1 MIKKIEFILILS
13 VLILVGWCTCLQ
25 ARITTSDPTVYSG
38 ETATITINSQEPV
51 ANGAIN
57 VTSNGGL
64 TFESVT
70 GGTVNGTLVA
80 FARAENVTSGI
91 ATYKFKTPTV
101 TKDTTYK
108 VVFASQDMENAE
120 GNAIAS
126 STATATV
133 TVKAKQ
139 NNNTTG
145 GGSTGGN
152 AGGNTT
158 PTEPKFTSVNETVYA
173 TTEVNVRK
181 SWSTSSG
188 IIGSLG
194 AGKSV
199 TRIGKGDN
207 GWSKVSFNGSTGY
220 IYSEYLTTTQPKAE
234 EQKPKEQPKNEE
246 KSTNKN
252 LAKLEVK
259 PEGLTPEFKKDV
271 TDYTIKVPNSIEKLD
286 IIAEAEDSKSKVE
299 ISGNDKLVEGDN
311 IVKILVTAEDGTTR
325 TYIITATREKTM
337 QSSLRLSA
345 LTIEGINIEPAFSP
359 DIFAYTAT
367 LSNSEINELKVNATT
382 SDENTTIE
390 ILGNSNL
397 QDGENVITILLKSTK
412 TDETTT
418 YQITV
423 NKPVQQAEKQGIL
436 PKLSAKEIFYIIAG
450 IISLIILL
458 LIIKRDKLNASKKNK
473 EEKATNNG
481 EYEQNKNEYLDQYET
496 KEKIENNNFEET
508 NEDSNDDL
516 KKKKGKHF

>member
-13 VLILVGWCTCLQ
+13 VLILVGWCTCSQ
-25 ARITTSDPTVYSG
+25 ARITTSDPTVSSG

-152 AGGNTT
+152 AGENTT

-311 IVKILVTAEDGTTR
+311 IVKILVTADR
-325 TYIITATREKTM
+325 
-337 QSSLRLSA
+337 
-345 LTIEGINIEPAFSP
+345 
-359 DIFAYTAT
+359 
-367 LSNSEINELKVNATT
+367 
-382 SDENTTIE
+382 
-390 ILGNSNL
+390 
-397 QDGENVITILLKSTK
+397 KST
-412 TDETTT
+412 
-418 YQITV
+418 
-423 NKPVQQAEKQGIL
+423 
-436 PKLSAKEIFYIIAG
+436 
-450 IISLIILL
+450 
-458 LIIKRDKLNASKKNK
+458 RLNSSHASKSRMPSS
-473 EEKATNNG
+473 A
-481 EYEQNKNEYLDQYET
+481 
-496 KEKIENNNFEET
+496 
-508 NEDSNDDL
+508 
-516 KKKKGKHF
+516 

>member
-13 VLILVGWCTCLQ
+13 VLILVGWCTCSQ
-25 ARITTSDPTVYSG
+25 ARITTSDPTVSSG

-158 PTEPKFTSVNETVYA
+158 PTEPKF
-173 TTEVNVRK
+173 TEVNVRK

-325 TYIITATREKTM
+325 TYIITATREKTV

-359 DIFAYTAT
+359 DIFAYTAI

-508 NEDSNDDL
+508 NEDPNDDL

>member
-1 MIKKIEFILILS
+1 M
-13 VLILVGWCTCLQ
+13 
-25 ARITTSDPTVYSG
+25 
-38 ETATITINSQEPV
+38 

-91 ATYKFKTPTV
+91 ATYKFKTPNV

-207 GWSKVSFNGSTGY
+207 DWSKVSFNGSTGY
-220 IYSEYLTTTQPKAE
+220 IYSKYLTTTQPKAE

-259 PEGLTPEFKKDV
+259 LEGLTPEFKKMLQ
-271 TDYTIKVPNSIEKLD
+271 TIQ
-286 IIAEAEDSKSKVE
+286 SKFQ
-299 ISGNDKLVEGDN
+299 
-311 IVKILVTAEDGTTR
+311 IV
-325 TYIITATREKTM
+325 
-337 QSSLRLSA
+337 
-345 LTIEGINIEPAFSP
+345 
-359 DIFAYTAT
+359 
-367 LSNSEINELKVNATT
+367 
-382 SDENTTIE
+382 
-390 ILGNSNL
+390 
-397 QDGENVITILLKSTK
+397 
-412 TDETTT
+412 
-418 YQITV
+418 
-423 NKPVQQAEKQGIL
+423 
-436 PKLSAKEIFYIIAG
+436 
-450 IISLIILL
+450 
-458 LIIKRDKLNASKKNK
+458 
-473 EEKATNNG
+473 
-481 EYEQNKNEYLDQYET
+481 
-496 KEKIENNNFEET
+496 
-508 NEDSNDDL
+508 
-516 KKKKGKHF
+516 

>member
-13 VLILVGWCTCLQ
+13 VLILVGWCTYSQ
-25 ARITTSDPTVYSG
+25 ARITTSDPTVSSG

-80 FARAENVTSGI
+80 FARAENITSGI

-181 SWSTSSG
+181 SWSTNSG

-199 TRIGKGDN
+199 TRIGIGDN
-207 GWSKVSFNGSTGY
+207 DWSKVSFNGSTGY
-220 IYSEYLTTTQPKAE
+220 IYSKYLTTTQPKAE

-271 TDYTIKVPNSIEKLD
+271 TDYTIKVPNSIE
-286 IIAEAEDSKSKVE
+286 

-325 TYIITATREKTM
+325 TYIITATREKTV

-508 NEDSNDDL
+508 NEDPNDDL

>member
-13 VLILVGWCTCLQ
+13 VLILVGWCTCSQ
-25 ARITTSDPTVYSG
+25 ARITTSDPTVSSG

-70 GGTVNGTLVA
+70 GGTGATVNGTLVA

-91 ATYKFKTPTV
+91 ATYKFKTPNV

-207 GWSKVSFNGSTGY
+207 DWSKVSFNGSTGY
-220 IYSEYLTTTQPKAE
+220 IYSKYLTTT
-234 EQKPKEQPKNEE
+234 
-246 KSTNKN
+246 T
-252 LAKLEVK
+252 
-259 PEGLTPEFKKDV
+259 
-271 TDYTIKVPNSIEKLD
+271 
-286 IIAEAEDSKSKVE
+286 
-299 ISGNDKLVEGDN
+299 
-311 IVKILVTAEDGTTR
+311 
-325 TYIITATREKTM
+325 TREKTV

-458 LIIKRDKLNASKKNK
+458 LIIKRDKLNAGKKNK

-508 NEDSNDDL
+508 NEDPNDDL

>member
-1 MIKKIEFILILS
+1 MVK
-13 VLILVGWCTCLQ
+13 
-25 ARITTSDPTVYSG
+25 D
-38 ETATITINSQEPV
+38 
-51 ANGAIN
+51 
-57 VTSNGGL
+57 
-64 TFESVT
+64 
-70 GGTVNGTLVA
+70 
-80 FARAENVTSGI
+80 ENLL
-91 ATYKFKTPTV
+91 KPKT
-101 TKDTTYK
+101 D
-108 VVFASQDMENAE
+108 
-120 GNAIAS
+120 
-126 STATATV
+126 TV

-145 GGSTGGN
+145 GGNTGGN

-286 IIAEAEDSKSKVE
+286 IIAEAEE
-299 ISGNDKLVEGDN
+299 
-311 IVKILVTAEDGTTR
+311 
-325 TYIITATREKTM
+325 
-337 QSSLRLSA
+337 
-345 LTIEGINIEPAFSP
+345 
-359 DIFAYTAT
+359 
-367 LSNSEINELKVNATT
+367 
-382 SDENTTIE
+382 
-390 ILGNSNL
+390 
-397 QDGENVITILLKSTK
+397 
-412 TDETTT
+412 
-418 YQITV
+418 
-423 NKPVQQAEKQGIL
+423 
-436 PKLSAKEIFYIIAG
+436 
-450 IISLIILL
+450 
-458 LIIKRDKLNASKKNK
+458 
-473 EEKATNNG
+473 
-481 EYEQNKNEYLDQYET
+481 
-496 KEKIENNNFEET
+496 
-508 NEDSNDDL
+508 
-516 KKKKGKHF
+516 

>member
-1 MIKKIEFILILS
+1 MRRKKTKVAISIIIAIVMILLVISTSAEAASFSITSGRDS
-13 VLILVGWCTCLQ
+13 VTVGESYN
-25 ARITTSDPTVYSG
+25 ITI
-38 ETATITINSQEPV
+38 TAT
-51 ANGAIN
+51 
-57 VTSNGGL
+57 GL
-64 TFESVT
+64 TGKFNISHSQNVSVNISSVFIDD
-70 GGTVNGTLVA
+70 G
-80 FARAENVTSGI
+80 RADEKIIVTAKSVGK
-91 ATYKFKTPTV
+91 ATV
-101 TKDTTYK
+101 TISPDEETGI
-108 VVFASQDMENAE
+108 S
-120 GNAIAS
+120 S
-126 STATATV
+126 STTGELVKDENLLKPKTDTV

-199 TRIGKGDN
+199 TRIGKGDS

-325 TYIITATREKTM
+325 TYIITATREKTV

>member
-13 VLILVGWCTCLQ
+13 VLILVGWCTYSQ
-25 ARITTSDPTVYSG
+25 ARITTSDPTVSSG

-80 FARAENVTSGI
+80 FARAENITSGI

-220 IYSEYLTTTQPKAE
+220 IYSKYLTTTQPKVE
-234 EQKPKEQPKNEE
+234 EQKPEEQPKNEE

-271 TDYTIKVPNSIEKLD
+271 TDYTIKVPNNIEKLE

-311 IVKILVTAEDGTTR
+311 IVEILVTAEDGTTR
-325 TYIITATREKTM
+325 TYIITATKEKAV

-345 LTIEGINIEPAFSP
+345 LTIEGINIEPVFSP

-367 LSNSEINELKVNATT
+367 LNNREINELKVNATT

-390 ILGNSNL
+390 ILGNNNL

-418 YQITV
+418 YQITI

-458 LIIKRDKLNASKKNK
+458 LIIKRDKLNADKKNK

-508 NEDSNDDL
+508 NEDPNDDL

>member
-13 VLILVGWCTCLQ
+13 VLILVGWCTCSQ
-25 ARITTSDPTVYSG
+25 ARITTSDPTVSSG

-152 AGGNTT
+152 AGENTT

-325 TYIITATREKTM
+325 TYIITATREKTV

-458 LIIKRDKLNASKKNK
+458 LIIKRDKLNEGKKNK
-473 EEKATNNG
+473 EEKEKKNEENKK
-481 EYEQNKNEYLDQYET
+481 NKN
-496 KEKIENNNFEET
+496 KN
-508 NEDSNDDL
+508 
-516 KKKKGKHF
+516 

>member
-13 VLILVGWCTCLQ
+13 VLILVGWCTCSQ
-25 ARITTSDPTVYSG
+25 ARITTSDPTVSSG

-91 ATYKFKTPTV
+91 ATYKFKTPNV

-139 NNNTTG
+139 
-145 GGSTGGN
+145 
-152 AGGNTT
+152 
-158 PTEPKFTSVNETVYA
+158 TEPKFTSVNETVYA

-207 GWSKVSFNGSTGY
+207 DWSKVSFNGSTGY
-220 IYSEYLTTTQPKAE
+220 IYSKYLTTTQPKAE

-259 PEGLTPEFKKDV
+259 LEGLTPEFKKDV

-325 TYIITATREKTM
+325 TYIITATREKTV

-458 LIIKRDKLNASKKNK
+458 LIIKRDKLNAGKKNK

-508 NEDSNDDL
+508 NEDPNDDL

>member
-13 VLILVGWCTCLQ
+13 VLILVGWCTCSQ
-25 ARITTSDPTVYSG
+25 ARITTSDPTVSSG

-133 TVKAKQ
+133 TV
-139 NNNTTG
+139 
-145 GGSTGGN
+145 
-152 AGGNTT
+152 
-158 PTEPKFTSVNETVYA
+158 
-173 TTEVNVRK
+173 
-181 SWSTSSG
+181 
-188 IIGSLG
+188 
-194 AGKSV
+194 
-199 TRIGKGDN
+199 
-207 GWSKVSFNGSTGY
+207 
-220 IYSEYLTTTQPKAE
+220 KAE

-325 TYIITATREKTM
+325 TYIITATREKTV

-458 LIIKRDKLNASKKNK
+458 LIIKRDKLNAGKKNK

>member
-1 MIKKIEFILILS
+1 MRRKKTKVAISIIIAIVMILLVISTSAEAASFSITSGRDS
-13 VLILVGWCTCLQ
+13 VTVGESYN
-25 ARITTSDPTVYSG
+25 ITI
-38 ETATITINSQEPV
+38 TAT
-51 ANGAIN
+51 
-57 VTSNGGL
+57 GL
-64 TFESVT
+64 TGKFNISHSQNVSVNISSVFIDD
-70 GGTVNGTLVA
+70 G
-80 FARAENVTSGI
+80 RADEKIIVTAKSVG
-91 ATYKFKTPTV
+91 K
-101 TKDTTYK
+101 
-108 VVFASQDMENAE
+108 
-120 GNAIAS
+120 
-126 STATATV
+126 ATV
-133 TVKAKQ
+133 TISPDEETGISSS
-139 NNNTTG
+139 TTG
-145 GGSTGGN
+145 ELVKDENLLKPKTDTVTV
-152 AGGNTT
+152 NTT

-194 AGKSV
+194 ADKSV

-286 IIAEAEDSKSKVE
+286 IIVEAEDSKSKVE

-325 TYIITATREKTM
+325 TYIITATREKTV

-508 NEDSNDDL
+508 NEDPNDDL

>member
-1 MIKKIEFILILS
+1 MIKKIKLILIFSILIL
-13 VLILVGWCTCLQ
+13 IGWCTCSQ
-25 ARITTSDPTVYSG
+25 ARITTSDPTVSSG

-57 VTSNGGL
+57 VSSNGGL
-64 TFESVT
+64 TLESVT

-80 FARAENVTSGI
+80 FAKAENVTTGI

-108 VVFASQDMENAE
+108 VVFISQDMENAD
-120 GNAIAS
+120 GNSIES

-139 NNNTTG
+139 TSNTGGNT
-145 GGSTGGN
+145 GGST
-152 AGGNTT
+152 TT
-158 PTEPKFTSVNETVYA
+158 PSEPKFTSVNETVYA

-199 TRIGKGDN
+199 TRTGKGDN
-207 GWSKVSFNGSTGY
+207 GWSKVSFNGTTGY
-220 IYSEYLTTTQPKAE
+220 IYSEYLTTTQPKPE
-234 EQKPKEQPKNEE
+234 EKKPEEQPKNEE

-259 PEGLTPEFKKDV
+259 PEGLTPDFKKNV
-271 TDYTIKVPNSIEKLD
+271 TDYTIKVPSNIEKLE
-286 IIAEAEDSKSKVE
+286 INAKAEDSKSKVE
-299 ISGNDKLVEGDN
+299 ISGNDKLIEGDN
-311 IVKILVTAEDGTTR
+311 IIKVLVTAEDGTAR
-325 TYIITATREKTM
+325 TYIITATKEKAV
-337 QSSLRLSA
+337 QSNLRLSS
-345 LTIEGINIEPAFSP
+345 LTIDEINIEPLFSP

-367 LSNSEINELKVNATT
+367 LDNSEINELKVNAITN
-382 SDENTTIE
+382 DENTTVE
-390 ILGNSNL
+390 ILGNADL
-397 QDGENVITILLKSTK
+397 QNGENVITILLKSTK
-412 TDETTT
+412 TDEITT
-418 YQITV
+418 YQVTV
-423 NKPVQQAEKQGIL
+423 NKIAQQAEKQGVF

-450 IISLIILL
+450 VISLIILL

-473 EEKATNNG
+473 EEKTTNNAQ
-481 EYEQNKNEYLDQYET
+481 YEQNKNEYLNQYDINDESIN
-496 KEKIENNNFEET
+496 ENFEET
-508 NEDSNDDL
+508 NKEQNDDL
-516 KKKKGKHF
+516 KKKRGKHF

>member
-13 VLILVGWCTCLQ
+13 VLILVGWCTCSQ
-25 ARITTSDPTVYSG
+25 ARITTSDPTVSSG

-133 TVKAKQ
+133 TV
-139 NNNTTG
+139 
-145 GGSTGGN
+145 GN

-199 TRIGKGDN
+199 TRIGKSDN

-252 LAKLEVK
+252 LVKLEVK

-325 TYIITATREKTM
+325 TYIITATREKTV

-359 DIFAYTAT
+359 DIFAYIAT

-382 SDENTTIE
+382 NDENTTIE

-458 LIIKRDKLNASKKNK
+458 LIIKRDKLNAGKKNK

>member
-13 VLILVGWCTCLQ
+13 VLILVGWCTCSQ
-25 ARITTSDPTVYSG
+25 ARITTSDPTVSSG

-91 ATYKFKTPTV
+91 ATYKFKTPNV

-152 AGGNTT
+152 AGGN
-158 PTEPKFTSVNETVYA
+158 
-173 TTEVNVRK
+173 
-181 SWSTSSG
+181 
-188 IIGSLG
+188 
-194 AGKSV
+194 
-199 TRIGKGDN
+199 
-207 GWSKVSFNGSTGY
+207 
-220 IYSEYLTTTQPKAE
+220 
-234 EQKPKEQPKNEE
+234 
-246 KSTNKN
+246 KN

-259 PEGLTPEFKKDV
+259 LEGLTPEFKKDV

-325 TYIITATREKTM
+325 TYIITATREKTV

-458 LIIKRDKLNASKKNK
+458 LIIKRDKLNAGKKNK

-508 NEDSNDDL
+508 NEDPNDDL

>member
-1 MIKKIEFILILS
+1 MRRKKTKVAISIIIAIVMILLVISTSAEAASFSITSGRDS
-13 VLILVGWCTCLQ
+13 VTVGESYN
-25 ARITTSDPTVYSG
+25 ITI
-38 ETATITINSQEPV
+38 TAT
-51 ANGAIN
+51 
-57 VTSNGGL
+57 GL
-64 TFESVT
+64 TGKFNISHSQNVSVNISSVFIDD
-70 GGTVNGTLVA
+70 G
-80 FARAENVTSGI
+80 RADEKIIVTAKSVGK
-91 ATYKFKTPTV
+91 ATV
-101 TKDTTYK
+101 TISPDEETGI
-108 VVFASQDMENAE
+108 S
-120 GNAIAS
+120 S
-126 STATATV
+126 STTGELVKDENLLKPKTDTV

-158 PTEPKFTSVNETVYA
+158 PTEPK
-173 TTEVNVRK
+173 
-181 SWSTSSG
+181 
-188 IIGSLG
+188 
-194 AGKSV
+194 
-199 TRIGKGDN
+199 
-207 GWSKVSFNGSTGY
+207 
-220 IYSEYLTTTQPKAE
+220 
-234 EQKPKEQPKNEE
+234 
-246 KSTNKN
+246 KN

-325 TYIITATREKTM
+325 TYIITATREKTV

-458 LIIKRDKLNASKKNK
+458 LIIKRDKLNAGKKNK

-481 EYEQNKNEYLDQYET
+481 EYEQNKSEYLDQYET

-508 NEDSNDDL
+508 NEDPNDDL

>member
-1 MIKKIEFILILS
+1 MRRKKTKVAISIIIAIVMILLVISTSAEAASFSITSGRDS
-13 VLILVGWCTCLQ
+13 VTVGESYN
-25 ARITTSDPTVYSG
+25 ITI
-38 ETATITINSQEPV
+38 TAT
-51 ANGAIN
+51 
-57 VTSNGGL
+57 GL
-64 TFESVT
+64 TGKFNISHSQNVSVNISSVFIDD
-70 GGTVNGTLVA
+70 G
-80 FARAENVTSGI
+80 RADEKIIVTAKSVGK
-91 ATYKFKTPTV
+91 ATV
-101 TKDTTYK
+101 TISPDEETGI
-108 VVFASQDMENAE
+108 S
-120 GNAIAS
+120 S
-126 STATATV
+126 STTGELVKDENLLKPKTDTV

-139 NNNTTG
+139 NNNT
-145 GGSTGGN
+145 TGGN

-325 TYIITATREKTM
+325 TYIITATREKTV

-359 DIFAYTAT
+359 DIFAYTAI
-367 LSNSEINELKVNATT
+367 LSNSEINELKVNA
-382 SDENTTIE
+382 TIE

-450 IISLIILL
+450 IISLIILF
-458 LIIKRDKLNASKKNK
+458 KPR
-473 EEKATNNG
+473 
-481 EYEQNKNEYLDQYET
+481 
-496 KEKIENNNFEET
+496 
-508 NEDSNDDL
+508 
-516 KKKKGKHF
+516 H

>member
-1 MIKKIEFILILS
+1 MRRKKTKVAISIIIAIVMILLVISTSAEAASFSITSGRDS
-13 VLILVGWCTCLQ
+13 VTVGESYN
-25 ARITTSDPTVYSG
+25 ITI
-38 ETATITINSQEPV
+38 TAT
-51 ANGAIN
+51 
-57 VTSNGGL
+57 GL
-64 TFESVT
+64 TGKFNISHSQNVSVNISSVFIDD
-70 GGTVNGTLVA
+70 G
-80 FARAENVTSGI
+80 RADEKIIVTAKSVGK
-91 ATYKFKTPTV
+91 ATV
-101 TKDTTYK
+101 TISPDEETGI
-108 VVFASQDMENAE
+108 S
-120 GNAIAS
+120 S
-126 STATATV
+126 STTGELVKDENLLKPKTDTV

-199 TRIGKGDN
+199 TRIGKGDS

-325 TYIITATREKTM
+325 TYIITATREKTV

-367 LSNSEINELKVNATT
+367 LSNSEINELKV
-382 SDENTTIE
+382 
-390 ILGNSNL
+390 NL

>member
-1 MIKKIEFILILS
+1 MGK
-13 VLILVGWCTCLQ
+13 
-25 ARITTSDPTVYSG
+25 A
-38 ETATITINSQEPV
+38 
-51 ANGAIN
+51 
-57 VTSNGGL
+57 
-64 TFESVT
+64 
-70 GGTVNGTLVA
+70 
-80 FARAENVTSGI
+80 
-91 ATYKFKTPTV
+91 TV
-101 TKDTTYK
+101 TISPDEETGI
-108 VVFASQDMENAE
+108 S
-120 GNAIAS
+120 S
-126 STATATV
+126 STTGELVKDENLLKPKTDTV

-271 TDYTIKVPNSIEKLD
+271 TDYTIKVPNSIEKL
-286 IIAEAEDSKSKVE
+286 
-299 ISGNDKLVEGDN
+299 
-311 IVKILVTAEDGTTR
+311 
-325 TYIITATREKTM
+325 
-337 QSSLRLSA
+337 
-345 LTIEGINIEPAFSP
+345 
-359 DIFAYTAT
+359 
-367 LSNSEINELKVNATT
+367 
-382 SDENTTIE
+382 
-390 ILGNSNL
+390 
-397 QDGENVITILLKSTK
+397 
-412 TDETTT
+412 
-418 YQITV
+418 
-423 NKPVQQAEKQGIL
+423 
-436 PKLSAKEIFYIIAG
+436 
-450 IISLIILL
+450 SLIHI
-458 LIIKRDKLNASKKNK
+458 
-473 EEKATNNG
+473 
-481 EYEQNKNEYLDQYET
+481 
-496 KEKIENNNFEET
+496 
-508 NEDSNDDL
+508 
-516 KKKKGKHF
+516 

>member
-13 VLILVGWCTCLQ
+13 VLILVGWCTCSQ
-25 ARITTSDPTVYSG
+25 ARITTSDPTVSSG

-91 ATYKFKTPTV
+91 ATYKFKTPNV

-133 TVKAKQ
+133 TV
-139 NNNTTG
+139 

-207 GWSKVSFNGSTGY
+207 DWSKVSFNGSTGY
-220 IYSEYLTTTQPKAE
+220 IYSKYLTTTQPKAE

-259 PEGLTPEFKKDV
+259 LEGLTPEFKKDV

-325 TYIITATREKTM
+325 TYIITATREKTV

-458 LIIKRDKLNASKKNK
+458 LIIKRDKLNAGKKNK

-481 EYEQNKNEYLDQYET
+481 EYEQNKSEYLDQYET

-508 NEDSNDDL
+508 NEDPNDDL

>member
-13 VLILVGWCTCLQ
+13 VLILVGWCTCSQ

-207 GWSKVSFNGSTGY
+207 SWSKVSFNGSTGY

-325 TYIITATREKTM
+325 TYIITATREKTV

-423 NKPVQQAEKQGIL
+423 NKPLKKKKKQGIL

-458 LIIKRDKLNASKKNK
+458 LIIKRDKVSSNYSRKKYSLK
-473 EEKATNNG
+473 ELSIH
-481 EYEQNKNEYLDQYET
+481 Q
-496 KEKIENNNFEET
+496 
-508 NEDSNDDL
+508 S
-516 KKKKGKHF
+516 

>member
-13 VLILVGWCTCLQ
+13 VLILVGWCTCSQ
-25 ARITTSDPTVYSG
+25 ARITTSDPTVSSG

-91 ATYKFKTPTV
+91 ATYKFKTPNV

-133 TVKAKQ
+133 TVKAK
-139 NNNTTG
+139 
-145 GGSTGGN
+145 
-152 AGGNTT
+152 
-158 PTEPKFTSVNETVYA
+158 
-173 TTEVNVRK
+173 
-181 SWSTSSG
+181 
-188 IIGSLG
+188 
-194 AGKSV
+194 
-199 TRIGKGDN
+199 
-207 GWSKVSFNGSTGY
+207 
-220 IYSEYLTTTQPKAE
+220 

-259 PEGLTPEFKKDV
+259 LEGLTPEFKKDV

-325 TYIITATREKTM
+325 TYIITATREKTV

-458 LIIKRDKLNASKKNK
+458 LIIKRDKLNAGKKNK

-508 NEDSNDDL
+508 NEDPNDDL